1 MAPEQGWGGEERE
14 EREGEERRQWSRDG
28 RSFWYEIS
36 RANKA
41 TNSRKSY
48 YLEECL
54 VHAFI
59 SLLAEEDVLVK
70 KRKSS
75 SLQACT
81 YTIGH
86 VVHQASLTR
95 GSVAWSTYYGR
106 FLLPPWNAWNG
117 CKSSPRVPPAVM
129 SQYPLIYTHGWSQRK
144 WNKASCLWKHC
155 NGEAFWVRGI
165 NHASKDVYCA
175 LIFMLKKSLKKCTL

>member
-1 MAPEQGWGGEERE
+1 MGWRRKRGG
-14 EREGEERRQWSRDG
+14 EGEERRQRSTDG

-36 RANKA
+36 HANKA

-48 YLEECL
+48 CLEECL
-54 VHAFI
+54 VQALI

-81 YTIGH
+81 YTVGH

-95 GSVAWSTYYGR
+95 GSVA
-106 FLLPPWNAWNG
+106 
-117 CKSSPRVPPAVM
+117 
-129 SQYPLIYTHGWSQRK
+129 
-144 WNKASCLWKHC
+144 
-155 NGEAFWVRGI
+155 
-165 NHASKDVYCA
+165 
-175 LIFMLKKSLKKCTL
+175 